1 MNDRFIRDR
10 VVVRGAGE
18 LGSAVMRRLFF
29 AGFQV
34 VALEQP
40 SPSCIRRFVCFAE
53 AIHEGRTTIEGVTAV
68 RAESADKAI
77 DIMDDGGLP
86 VLIDAQARSLPVFKA
101 HFLVDA
107 RLLKAGIDTTID
119 MAPVVIGL
127 GPGLE
132 AGRNCTA
139 AVETNRGIDLG
150 RVIYDGA
157 CEDDT
162 GLPAPVE
169 GKAADRVLRSP
180 HNGQLRLHRKIG
192 DLVKTGDIIAQVGD
206 KPVVSL
212 IDGVVRGL
220 AREGLEVE
228 EDQKIGDIDPRG
240 ITDYC
245 FKISDKSNA
254 VAGGVLE
261 AVLFFRNRGVKRQA
275 SVKDETR

>member
-1 MNDRFIRDR
+1 LNDRFITDR

-18 LGSAVMRRLFF
+18 LGSAVMRRLFL

-53 AIHEGRTTIEGVTAV
+53 AIHEGRITIEGVTAV

-77 DIMDDGGLP
+77 DIINGGGLP
-86 VLIDAQARSLPVFKA
+86 VLVDPRARNLPVFKA
-101 HFLVDA
+101 HYLVDA
-107 RLLKAGIDTTID
+107 RLLKAGIDTNID
-119 MAPVVIGL
+119 MAPAVIGL
-127 GPGLE
+127 GPGFA
-132 AGRNCTA
+132 AGKNCAA

-157 CEDDT
+157 CQDDT
-162 GLPAPVE
+162 GLPAPVH

-180 HNGQLRLHRKIG
+180 DSGRLSIHRKIG
-192 DLVKTGDIIAQVGD
+192 DLVKAGDVVAQVGD
-206 KPVVSL
+206 KQVISL

-220 AREGLEVE
+220 AREGLEVVE
-228 EDQKIGDIDPRG
+228 KQKIGDIDPRG
-240 ITDYC
+240 ITEYC

-261 AVLFFRNRGVKRQA
+261 AVMYFKNRGARRSA
-275 SVKDETR
+275 SIRHEA

>member
-1 MNDRFIRDR
+1 LKDRFISNR

-18 LGSAVMRRLFF
+18 LGSAVIRRLFL

-40 SPSCIRRFVCFAE
+40 SPSCIRRLVCFAE
-53 AIHEGRTTIEGVTAV
+53 AVHEGRMTIEGVTADHV
-68 RAESADKAI
+68 ESADRALHLI
-77 DIMDDGGLP
+77 ADGGLP
-86 VLIDAQARSLPVFKA
+86 VLVDPKAGCLSILKA

-107 RLLKAGIDTTID
+107 RILKTGIDTTID

-127 GPGLE
+127 GPGFA
-132 AGRNCTA
+132 AGVNCRA

-157 CEDDT
+157 CQNDT
-162 GLPAPVE
+162 GLPAPVH
-169 GKAADRVLRSP
+169 GKAADRVLRSAG
-180 HNGQLRLHRKIG
+180 NGQLKLHRKIG
-192 DLVKTGDIIAQVGD
+192 DLVKAGDLIAQVGE
-206 KPVVSL
+206 KRVISF

-220 AREGLEVE
+220 AREDLEIE
-228 EDQKIGDIDPRG
+228 EEQKIGDIDPRG
-240 ITDYC
+240 IADYC

-261 AVLFFRNRGVKRQA
+261 AVMYFKNREARRSA
-275 SVKDETR
+275 SIRHEA